1 MIANTKRLRPVLLF
15 ACVALL
21 SDAVVSQEAKTGA
34 MEGSNGGHQMSMRG
48 DGHGGM
54 SMEMMRA
61 DSHAPLGVMGADTM
75 MKGMWMLSYRYMRME
90 MDGNLIGED
99 SVSPEQIVTTV
110 PNRFFGLPG
119 QPPPRPVHGS
129 RDLPR
134 ARGHHPSVNL
144 HDRSERTRRHQAD
157 GTLSCLGVRR
167 TQGALER
174 RAQFAHGQH
183 R

>member
-90 MDGNLIGED
+90 MDGNLIGND

-119 QPPPRPVHGS
+119 QPPTLRVVPTEMSTDMHMFSAMYAPTDRITLMAMIPYLDRP
-129 RDLPR
+129 
-134 ARGHHPSVNL
+134 
-144 HDRSERTRRHQAD
+144 
-157 GTLSCLGVRR
+157 
-167 TQGALER
+167 
-174 RAQFAHGQH
+174 
-183 R
+183 